1 MLKLAIT
8 RRLLPAVL
16 EHVGHTA
23 GFLTLVAAAAGI
35 WGAHGVCCRPS
46 RTSVYLANPKPCRE
60 VGHCSDCILRES
72 EHGAVFRRAGPF
84 MSWPASFLSGP
95 AAATG
100 FAVINSC
107 GSIGGFVG
115 ELRGGRDG
123 LASTEA
129 LPQS

>member
-1 MLKLAIT
+1 M
-8 RRLLPAVL
+8 RRLLPVVLTHFGHAV
-16 EHVGHTA
+16 

-35 WGAHGVCCRPS
+35 WGAHGM
-46 RTSVYLANPKPCRE
+46 
-60 VGHCSDCILRES
+60 ILT
-72 EHGAVFRRAGPF
+72 RRASPNAACISSAACICDLVAEHEASLRVPGPF

-115 ELRGGRDG
+115 PFLIGALTAGR
-123 LASTEA
+123 
-129 LPQS
+129 